1 MLCKEVCKMCVDS
14 HESWSP
20 MDDTD
25 WTNGKIMCPVEN
37 GVWTVCETKGPI
49 PHTCLHKFE
58 QAIAAGL
65 EK

>member
-1 MLCKEVCKMCVDS
+1 
-14 HESWSP
+14 